1 MANTSLKQVD
11 KQGGAMDQQY
21 RALLEELSKTS
32 IKERQK
38 IKKIHRELKK
48 FNDGV
53 PFTTMYHRELMI
65 VNFVL
70 MIILLIKI
78 FS

>member
-1 MANTSLKQVD
+1 
-11 KQGGAMDQQY
+11 MDQQY
-21 RALLEELSKTS
+21 MDLLEELSRTS

-65 VNFVL
+65 LNFVL
-70 MIILLIKI
+70 MIVLLIKI
-78 FS
+78 FSIIF

>member
-1 MANTSLKQVD
+1 
-11 KQGGAMDQQY
+11 MDQKY
-21 RALLEELSKTS
+21 RALLEELSRTS
-32 IKERQK
+32 IRERQK

-70 MIILLIKI
+70 MIVLLIKI

>member
-1 MANTSLKQVD
+1 
-11 KQGGAMDQQY
+11 MDQQY
-21 RALLEELSKTS
+21 MDLLDELSKTS

-70 MIILLIKI
+70 MTVLITKI

>member
-1 MANTSLKQVD
+1 
-11 KQGGAMDQQY
+11 MDQQH
-21 RALLEELSKTS
+21 RALLEDLSKTS

-70 MIILLIKI
+70 MIVLLIKI

>member
-1 MANTSLKQVD
+1 MN
-11 KQGGAMDQQY
+11 QQY
-21 RALLEELSKTS
+21 MDLLEELSRTS

-53 PFTTMYHRELMI
+53 PFKTMYHRELMI
-65 VNFVL
+65 VYFVL
-70 MIILLIKI
+70 MTVLTIKI

>member
-1 MANTSLKQVD
+1 
-11 KQGGAMDQQY
+11 MDQQY

>member
-1 MANTSLKQVD
+1 
-11 KQGGAMDQQY
+11 MDQQY

-70 MIILLIKI
+70 MIVLLIKI

>member
-1 MANTSLKQVD
+1 
-11 KQGGAMDQQY
+11 MDQKY
-21 RALLEELSKTS
+21 RALLEELSRTS

-38 IKKIHRELKK
+38 IKKIHRALKK

-53 PFTTMYHRELMI
+53 PFTTMYHREVMI
-65 VNFVL
+65 INFVL
-70 MIILLIKI
+70 MIVLLIKI

>member
-1 MANTSLKQVD
+1 MN
-11 KQGGAMDQQY
+11 QQY
-21 RALLEELSKTS
+21 MDLLEELSRTS

-38 IKKIHRELKK
+38 LKKIHRELKK

>member
-1 MANTSLKQVD
+1 MN
-11 KQGGAMDQQY
+11 QQY
-21 RALLEELSKTS
+21 RALLEELSITS

-65 VNFVL
+65 LNFVL
-70 MIILLIKI
+70 MIVLLIKI

>member
-1 MANTSLKQVD
+1 
-11 KQGGAMDQQY
+11 MDQQY
-21 RALLEELSKTS
+21 MDLLEELSRTS

-65 VNFVL
+65 LNFVL

>member
-1 MANTSLKQVD
+1 
-11 KQGGAMDQQY
+11 MDQQY
-21 RALLEELSKTS
+21 MDLLEELSRTS

-65 VNFVL
+65 LNFVL
-70 MIILLIKI
+70 MIVLLIKI